1 MIQLTRQSPKGRHT
15 ARGVGPFALI
25 GGIEAVVRGTSL
37 SVYPLVMYRAWGD
50 AATVSKIYFMVG
62 LLSLL
67 AVLTVPTLT
76 RHIPR
81 RWVYTIGVLLYVLS
95 AVLGMVGGKATTAAL
110 LCNAMA
116 AATAF
121 VCFNAY
127 VLDNVAKA
135 DFSKLESLRLFYGG
149 LGWTIGPVLGVW
161 LLQYWHGAPFVIVGV
176 AALGMLVTFW
186 RLRLGDGRVIAPSRR
201 RSAAPRAYL
210 QRFFSQPRLVAGWFF
225 AVVRSCGWWIYI
237 VYTGIFAV
245 QQGLGEQVGGLAT
258 SLAHAGLF
266 LAPLMLRWI
275 QRGSVRHAVRTGFLY
290 CGGCFLLGA
299 LFSPWPWA
307 TVALLMLG
315 AYFLVLLDIC
325 GGLPFLMSVKPSQ
338 RTEMSAVYSSFRDVS
353 GILSPGLAWVVLQF
367 SPVAGIFA
375 AGGLALLAAWLVA
388 GRLHP
393 ELGVPGRDRIRG
405 RDLIGVDRP

>member
-1 MIQLTRQSPKGRHT
+1 MPQRPSTAKGRHT
-15 ARGVGPFALI
+15 ARGVRPFAII

-50 AATVSKIYFMVG
+50 AATVSKIYFLVG

-67 AVLTVPTLT
+67 TVLTVPTLT
-76 RHIPR
+76 RYVPR
-81 RWVYTIGVLLYVLS
+81 RWAYTIGVSLYLLS

-135 DFSKLESLRLFYGG
+135 DFSKLESMRLFYGG

-161 LLQYWHGAPFVIVGV
+161 LLQYWHGAPFVIVGL
-176 AALGMLVTFW
+176 AALGMLTTFW
-186 RLRLGDGRVIAPSRR
+186 LLRLGNGRVIAPSHH
-201 RSAAPRAYL
+201 RSASPLAYL
-210 QRFFSQPRLVAGWFF
+210 RRFFAQPRLVAGWFF

-245 QQGLGEQVGGLAT
+245 QQGLSDQVGGIAT
-258 SLAHAGLF
+258 SLANAGLF
-266 LAPLMLRWI
+266 LAPLMLRWM
-275 QRGSVRHAVRTGFLY
+275 QRRSVREAVRTGFLY
-290 CGGCFLLGA
+290 CGGCFILATVL
-299 LFSPWPWA
+299 SPWPWT
-307 TVALLMLG
+307 TVAMLMLG

-353 GILSPGLAWVVLQF
+353 SIISPGLAWLVLQF
-367 SPVAGIFA
+367 SPVAGVFV

-388 GRLHP
+388 GQLHP
-393 ELGVPGRDRIRG
+393 ELGVPGAKRLRG
-405 RDLIGVDRP
+405 ARLGSGVDRP

>member
-1 MIQLTRQSPKGRHT
+1 MTESLIAAKSRHT
-15 ARGVGPFALI
+15 ARGVQPFALI

-50 AATVSKIYFMVG
+50 AVTVSKIYFLVG

-67 AVLTVPTLT
+67 TVLIVPTMT
-76 RHIPR
+76 RLVPR

-95 AVLGMVGGKATTAAL
+95 ACLGMVGGKATTAAL

-161 LLQYWHGAPFVIVGV
+161 LLPIWHGAPFVIVGT
-176 AALGMLVTFW
+176 AALAMLTTFW
-186 RLRLGDGRVIAPSRR
+186 LLRLGNGRVIVPSRR
-201 RSAAPRAYL
+201 RSAAPLAYL
-210 QRFFSQPRLVAGWFF
+210 QRFFAQPRLVAGWFF

-245 QQGLGEQVGGLAT
+245 QQGLSDQVGGIAT
-258 SLAHAGLF
+258 SLANAGLF
-266 LAPLMLRWI
+266 LAPLMLRWM
-275 QRGSVRHAVRTGFLY
+275 QRRSVREAVRTGFLY
-290 CGGCFLLGA
+290 CGVCFILA
-299 LFSPWPWA
+299 TMFSPLPWA

-353 GILSPGLAWVVLQF
+353 GILSPGLAWLVLQF

-375 AGGLALLAAWLVA
+375 AGGLAMLAAWLVA

-393 ELGVPGRDRIRG
+393 ELGVPGRERLRG
-405 RDLIGVDRP
+405 RELMPVERP